1 MTLSD
6 RATARLAFA
15 RRALVDPALR
25 LEPASA
31 DASFRSY
38 WRGLSAGV
46 SQIVMD
52 APPGQ
57 EDIEPWLD
65 IAGRLRRAGLNAPEV
80 RALDRAQGFILMSDL
95 GNQPLLSA
103 LNETSVE
110 ALYGAA
116 LDALFALQTRGDAS
130 GLPGYDEARLVA
142 EMELMPTWFLQ
153 RHLGFTPECEQWDII
168 ESAFRALADNALA
181 QPKVLVHRDFHSRN
195 LMVCQPALGVIDFQ
209 DAVRG
214 PITYDLASLLRD
226 CYIAWPQERIYGW
239 LEAYRQRLAEA
250 GLIAVD
256 GARFRR
262 WFDLMGVQRHIKVLG
277 IFCRLNYRDGKPG
290 YLADLPLVW
299 RYVREVGSEYDAI
312 RPLIA
317 LIERAI
323 GERGLHLPRP
333 QE

>member
-15 RRALVDPALR
+15 RHALADPALS

-38 WRGLSAGV
+38 WRALSAGV

-52 APPGQ
+52 APPEH

-80 RALDRAQGFILMSDL
+80 RALDREQGFILMSDL

-103 LNETSVE
+103 LHEASVE
-110 ALYGAA
+110 SLYGAA
-116 LDALFALQTRGDAS
+116 LDALFALQTRGDTS
-130 GLPGYDEARLVA
+130 GLPDYDEARLVA
-142 EMELMPTWFLQ
+142 EMELMPTWFLR

-168 ESAFRALADNALA
+168 ESAFRALADNALV

-226 CYIAWPQERIYGW
+226 CYIAWPQERVYGW
-239 LEAYRQRLAEA
+239 LEAYRQRLDEA

-312 RPLIA
+312 RPLIE

-323 GERGLHLPRP
+323 GKRRLHLPRP
-333 QE
+333 PE

>member
-1 MTLSD
+1 MTLPD
-6 RATARLAFA
+6 RATIRLAFA
-15 RRALVDPALR
+15 RRALADPALT
-25 LEPASA
+25 LEAASA

-38 WRGLSAGV
+38 WRGQSAGV

-52 APPGQ
+52 APPEH

-65 IAGRLRRAGLNAPEV
+65 IAERLRRAGLNAPEV
-80 RALDRAQGFILMSDL
+80 RALDRDHGFILMSDL
-95 GNQPLLSA
+95 GSQPLLSA
-103 LNETSVE
+103 LDDDSVE

-116 LDALFALQTRGDAS
+116 LDALFALQTQADAT
-130 GLPGYDEARLVA
+130 GLPDYDEARLVA
-142 EMELMPTWFLQ
+142 EMELMPSWFLR

-181 QPKVLVHRDFHSRN
+181 QPRVLVHRDFHSRN
-195 LMVCQPALGVIDFQ
+195 LMVCEPALGVIDFQ

-226 CYIAWPQERIYGW
+226 CYIAWPDERVYRW
-239 LEAYRQRLAEA
+239 LEAYRTRLADA

-312 RPLIA
+312 RPLIG
-317 LIERAI
+317 LIQQAI
-323 GERGLHLPRP
+323 GERPLHLPRAG
-333 QE
+333 E